1 VWNATD
7 WTSFWLIITPIAP
20 LIFTEGQKVR
30 HLSELRIGGAL
41 VLKWS
46 NACEIRNP
54 CWERK
59 WLPYLIPKFDA
70 GSLRPP
76 LKTRVYKV
84 RVYKVAPPP
93 KNSRKNVLNLPATR
107 ATVRIESVSEVRSYR
122 LNLKHDSNTSST
134 LPMMFTGVKSAKFGL
149 NLRTQSFLR
158 LSWKLKLETK
168 QCI

>member
-1 VWNATD
+1 MERHWLNFVLTHNYAHRSPNFYGGSKSSTFVRTSDWRRFSFEIKQRVWNSKPMLGAKMIALSHSQIWCRVAPAT
-7 WTSFWLIITPIAP
+7 SEN
-20 LIFTEGQKVR
+20 EGLQ
-30 HLSELRIGGAL
+30 S
-41 VLKWS
+41 
-46 NACEIRNP
+46 CP
-54 CWERK
+54 
-59 WLPYLIPKFDA
+59 
-70 GSLRPP
+70 
-76 LKTRVYKV
+76 
-84 RVYKVAPPP
+84 PPP